1 LANNAVEGSEHFL
14 FTVMKQRK
22 YLDAPFL
29 NRLRVSPA
37 RFTGLAVATG
47 VLVLFAPFVN
57 PPQKEHEP
65 KPPPPVAAEEPPR
78 VGVKLRHGE
87 TLATVLT
94 RFGVKPPSAHA
105 MIDRVRPFLNPR
117 QIRPGHDIQVV
128 LSPEDKTV
136 QGVELVVDNSL
147 VRVKATMDGW
157 LVERE
162 EIPFVRE
169 TRVIRGTIKNSLYQS
184 GVAAGLTSQHILAL
198 ARIFEYDIDF
208 FSDFRRGDGFYF
220 AVEELRYAD
229 GRRALGRILAAEL
242 ESGDETFSTF
252 YYVARDG
259 RGAYY
264 DSEGRSTRRSFL
276 RAPLSYVRISSPY
289 SLSRQNPISRT
300 VRPHMAIDYAAAA
313 GTPVVA
319 IGRGRVEF
327 VGWRQGYGNVV
338 DIVHSG
344 GYMSRYAH
352 FSRFAAGMRD
362 GRAVNAGDVVGY
374 VGQTGHATG
383 PHLHFEFLRGGEKI
397 NFLSLRIPKDDRLA
411 GQDLQRFKRLRE
423 EREALLRREDNRVVD
438 SGTQGF

>member
-1 LANNAVEGSEHFL
+1 
-14 FTVMKQRK
+14 MKQRK
-22 YLDAPFL
+22 YLDVPFL
-29 NRLRVSPA
+29 NRLRVSPV
-37 RFTGLAVATG
+37 RFTGLAFGTL
-47 VLVLFAPFVN
+47 VLVLCAPFVS

-78 VGVKLRHGE
+78 VGVKLRPGD
-87 TLATVLT
+87 TLATVLG

-105 MIDRVRPFLNPR
+105 IIDRVRPFLNPR

-136 QGVELVVDNSL
+136 QGVELVVENNL
-147 VRVKATMDGW
+147 VRVKATADGW

-162 EIPFVRE
+162 EIPFVRQ
-169 TRVIRGTIKNSLYQS
+169 TRVIRGTIKDSLYQS
-184 GVAAGLTSQHILAL
+184 GVAAGLTPQHILAL

-264 DSEGRSTRRSFL
+264 DSEGRSARRSFL
-276 RAPLSYVRISSPY
+276 RAPLSYVRISSPF
-289 SLSRQNPISRT
+289 SLNRRNPVFRT
-300 VRPHMAIDYAAAA
+300 VRPHMAIDYAAPA

-319 IGRGRVEF
+319 IGRGHVEF
-327 VGWRQGYGNVV
+327 AGWRQGYGNVV

-352 FSRFAAGMRD
+352 FSRFAEGIRD

-383 PHLHFEFLRGGEKI
+383 PHLHFEFLRNGEKI

>member
-1 LANNAVEGSEHFL
+1 
-14 FTVMKQRK
+14 MKQRK
-22 YLDAPFL
+22 YLDAPL
-29 NRLRVSPA
+29 AHRLCASAV
-37 RFTGLAVATG
+37 RFTALAVATV
-47 VLVLFAPFVN
+47 VLILSAPFVS
-57 PPQKEHEP
+57 PPQKEHQP
-65 KPPPPVAAEEPPR
+65 KPQPP
-78 VGVKLRHGE
+78 L
-87 TLATVLT
+87 
-94 RFGVKPPSAHA
+94 AHA

-117 QIRPGHDIQVV
+117 QIRPGDDIKVV

-136 QGVELVVDNSL
+136 QGVELVVDNNL

-157 LVERE
+157 LVEHE
-162 EIPFVRE
+162 EIPFVRG
-169 TRVIRGTIKNSLYQS
+169 TRVIRGTIKGSLYQS
-184 GVAAGLTSQHILAL
+184 GVAAGLTPQHILAL
-198 ARIFEYDIDF
+198 AQIFEYDIDF

-242 ESGDETFSTF
+242 ESGDDTFSTF
-252 YYVARDG
+252 YYVASDG

-264 DSEGRSTRRSFL
+264 DSDGRSARRSFL

-300 VRPHMAIDYAAAA
+300 VRPHMAIDYAAPA

-319 IGRGRVEF
+319 IGRGRVDF

-338 DIVHSG
+338 DIVHPG

-352 FSRFAAGMRD
+352 FSRFAEGMRE

-397 NFLSLRIPKDDRLA
+397 DFLSLRIPKEQVLS
-411 GQDLQRFKRLRE
+411 GEDLLRFAQLRDQQQ
-423 EREALLRREDNRVVD
+423 ALLHRENERVAER
-438 SGTQGF
+438 GQPAF

>member
-1 LANNAVEGSEHFL
+1 
-14 FTVMKQRK
+14 MKQRK
-22 YLDAPFL
+22 YLDAPPTH
-29 NRLRVSPA
+29 RLCAGAV
-37 RFTGLAVATG
+37 RFIGLAFATG
-47 VLVLFAPFVN
+47 VLVLSAPFVT

-65 KPPPPVAAEEPPR
+65 KPSPPVATEEPPR
-78 VGVKLRHGE
+78 VGVTLRRGE
-87 TLATVLT
+87 TLATVLA

-105 MIDRVRPFLNPR
+105 MLDRVRPFLNSR
-117 QIRPGHDIQVV
+117 QIRPGDDIKVV

-136 QGVELVVDNSL
+136 QGVELVVDNNL

-169 TRVIRGTIKNSLYQS
+169 TRVIQGMIKDSLYQS
-184 GVAAGLTSQHILAL
+184 GIAAGLMPQHILAL

-220 AVEELRYAD
+220 ALEELRYAD

-242 ESGDETFSTF
+242 ESRDETFSTF
-252 YYVARDG
+252 YYVASDG
-259 RGAYY
+259 RVAYY
-264 DSEGRSTRRSFL
+264 DSEGRSARRSFL

-300 VRPHMAIDYAAAA
+300 VGPHMAIDYAAPA

-352 FSRFAAGMRD
+352 FSRFAEGMRE

-397 NFLSLRIPKDDRLA
+397 NFLSLRIPKNDRLA
-411 GQDLQRFKRLRE
+411 GQDLQRFKRLRDE
-423 EREALLRREDNRVVD
+423 SAALFRSEDNRVGQSDTV
-438 SGTQGF
+438 GF